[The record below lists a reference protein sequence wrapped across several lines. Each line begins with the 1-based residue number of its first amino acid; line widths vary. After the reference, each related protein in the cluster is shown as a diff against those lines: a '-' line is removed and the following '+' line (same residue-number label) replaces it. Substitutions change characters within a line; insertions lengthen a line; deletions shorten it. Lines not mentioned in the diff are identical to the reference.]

1 MDKDAIINSIIN
13 GVIGKVINII
23 PNMTPHAEI
32 KIRSLINTEKISELV
47 NEFRYMLSVLT
58 SKKTI
63 RDFYDI
69 IDIEF
74 PSNDLP
80 FVQKHGEIIKV
91 GFLDDTKHSRE
102 QRSKEIRG
110 LIDKMEDA
118 PFGSAIKEDISSE
131 LSTEESNKMK
141 IKIDNNK
148 KLMGDIIT
156 KIISE
161 YKSGA
166 DDSAAQA
173 QHENDKN
180 NAMENEFDDEGNY
193 EDDNE
198 GDKTDYS
205 KMLQKFKGDVM
216 QNYFAVR
223 GEGKGGKVKSKKK
236 KNKKKVRVKTFKKRN
251 RKNRVK

>member
-32 KIRSLINTEKISELV
+32 KIRSLINTEKINELV

-74 PSNDLP
+74 PPNDRS
-80 FVQKHGEIIKV
+80 FEQKDGEIINV
-91 GFLDDTKHSRE
+91 GFLDDTRHSRE

-110 LIDKMEDA
+110 LIDTMEDA

-131 LSTEESNKMK
+131 LSSKESYKMK
-141 IKIDNNK
+141 IKIDKNK

-166 DDSAAQA
+166 DDSATQA
-173 QHENDKN
+173 QLENAKN
-180 NAMENEFDDEGNY
+180 KAMENEFDDAGD

-198 GDKTDYS
+198 GVKNDYS
-205 KMLQKFKGDVM
+205 TMLQNFRGEVM
-216 QNYFAVR
+216 KNYLGAR
-223 GEGKGGKVKSKKK
+223 EGKGGKVKSKKK